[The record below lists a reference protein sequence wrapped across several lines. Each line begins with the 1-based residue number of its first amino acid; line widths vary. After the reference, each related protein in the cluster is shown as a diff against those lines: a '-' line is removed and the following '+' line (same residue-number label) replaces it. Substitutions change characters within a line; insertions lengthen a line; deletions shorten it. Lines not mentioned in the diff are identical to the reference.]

1 MLTMMMLSAQDGS
14 GIAAIMADV
23 RLVNSSLVF
32 VSSSSGDTQ
41 QANGACHK
49 AGCHFMSAALMA
61 EICERGVSHQVNNT
75 AGVQLVRACIGM
87 L

>member
-1 MLTMMMLSAQDGS
+1 MMMLSAQDGS

-23 RLVNSSLVF
+23 RLVSSSLVF

-49 AGCHFMSAALMA
+49 SGCHFLSADL
-61 EICERGVSHQVNNT
+61 
-75 AGVQLVRACIGM
+75 IGRN